1 LVFHRVAG
9 VANREKEGAG
19 LIERGH
25 AGSLYLTLDFD
36 NLLHQRAR
44 GAPKELL
51 REPTGPEPVPF
62 YFRAPEYQIM
72 NPAKTPLGI
81 PPKFLDLKDPGYEI
95 FILLVSLLSVANLLV
110 SWIPGLDP
118 DAVNVL
124 VVINFFLTIIFLA
137 DFLYR
142 LFTASSKGHYFF
154 RNWGW
159 ADLLASIP
167 ALRILRLFRIFKAYR
182 LLDRYGAGNILGQ
195 LKKHRAESV
204 LFIVIFCV
212 IVVIESGAF
221 LILMAERGVPNA
233 NIQMASD
240 AMWWVYVTITTVG
253 YGDRYPVTN
262 TGRLV
267 GVMVMTMGVGLFGTL
282 AGFIA
287 NKLLAPKEVTGP
299 GGKEGT
305 TGAGLAAIQDAL
317 LDQTRQNGELQERL
331 DRIER
336 QLKNR

>member
-1 LVFHRVAG
+1 MNNAD
-9 VANREKEGAG
+9 AD
-19 LIERGH
+19 I
-25 AGSLYLTLDFD
+25 GS
-36 NLLHQRAR
+36 R
-44 GAPKELL
+44 PEL
-51 REPTGPEPVPF
+51 
-62 YFRAPEYQIM
+62 Q
-72 NPAKTPLGI
+72 
-81 PPKFLDLKDPGYEI
+81 DLKDPGYEI

-110 SWIPGLDP
+110 SWVPGLDP

-137 DFLYR
+137 DFSYR
-142 LFTASSKGHYFF
+142 LFTASSMTYYFF
-154 RNWGW
+154 HNWGW

-182 LLDRYGAGNILGQ
+182 LLDKYGAGNILGQ
-195 LKKHRAESV
+195 LRKHRAESV

-212 IVVIESGAF
+212 ILVIESGAF
-221 LILMAERGVPNA
+221 LILMAERGAPDA
-233 NIQMASD
+233 NIQTASD

-262 TGRLV
+262 LGRLV

-287 NKLLAPKEVTGP
+287 NKLLAPQEVTGP

-317 LDQTRQNGELQERL
+317 HEQSRQNEQLHQRL
-331 DRIER
+331 DRIEQQLNDR
-336 QLKNR
+336 QS